1 MHYRPRLPHHTMRI
15 NKHTAAHVARL
26 RLDDE
31 REAQAAM
38 DVLAAMG
45 PAAVP
50 ALVAALRHHHIQYRA
65 RAATVLGMIHDVR
78 AVAPLIVAVNDEMVI
93 VRMAAI
99 EALGVVL
106 HATYTTAPSDAFDT
120 GVVALIAAYEG
131 HHPSQRWCVV
141 QALGAL
147 WAAPTGEA
155 ATLVTDNTA
164 ASNGALAQIRVL
176 LERAQGDADEQ
187 VARLA
192 ARLLRDGEY

>member
-1 MHYRPRLPHHTMRI
+1 
-15 NKHTAAHVARL
+15 
-26 RLDDE
+26 
-31 REAQAAM
+31 
-38 DVLAAMG
+38 
-45 PAAVP
+45 
-50 ALVAALRHHHIQYRA
+50 
-65 RAATVLGMIHDVR
+65 
-78 AVAPLIVAVNDEMVI
+78 MVI

-106 HATYTTAPSDAFDT
+106 REVYATRPAAAHDVAVGDTAVIT
-120 GVVALIAAYEG
+120 LIAAYEG

-155 ATLVTDNTA
+155 ATLVTDSTA

-192 ARLLRDGEY
+192 ARLLRDGEH